1 MSIDTIMEEYEYSF
15 DSNTDAIVYG
25 VSDPSTSDE
34 SMISDPNI
42 PSSSSSSEDDDD
54 HQQQQI
60 SIAAAASGD
69 GTNDLTESSCA
80 SSNRFTDENQIAE
93 QRAVMT
99 FNVDFGELSGV
110 AVGKSCNIE
119 IGHHFHPGFH
129 YGPIEHPLSPR
140 FSFWE
145 LPEEVDSHIYWSS
158 VWDLQ
163 VEDDLYDIIN
173 WLVCPC

>member
-1 MSIDTIMEEYEYSF
+1 MSIDTMMEEYDQYSS
-15 DSNTDAIVYG
+15 DSNTDAIIYG
-25 VSDPSTSDE
+25 VSEPCTSDE

-54 HQQQQI
+54 QQQQQQQI

-80 SSNRFTDENQIAE
+80 SSSRFTDENQIAE

-119 IGHHFHPGFH
+119 IGHRFHPGFH
-129 YGPIEHPLSPR
+129 YGGNEPIEHPLSPR
-140 FSFWE
+140 
-145 LPEEVDSHIYWSS
+145 SS

>member
-1 MSIDTIMEEYEYSF
+1 MSIDTMMEEYEYSF

-34 SMISDPNI
+34 CMISDPNI
-42 PSSSSSSEDDDD
+42 PSSSSSSEDDDN
-54 HQQQQI
+54 HQQQQQI
-60 SIAAAASGD
+60 SIAAAASSD

-80 SSNRFTDENQIAE
+80 SSSRFTDENQIAE

-110 AVGKSCNIE
+110 ALGKSCNIE
-119 IGHHFHPGFH
+119 IGHPGFH
-129 YGPIEHPLSPR
+129 YGGNEPIE
-140 FSFWE
+140 
-145 LPEEVDSHIYWSS
+145 EVVSHIYWSS

-163 VEDDLYDIIN
+163 VEDDLYYIIN
-173 WLVCPC
+173 WLVGNIEKPHFV